1 MPHLIVEYSGNLEPE
16 LDVDALVCA
25 IHETALATG
34 VFPVG
39 GVRTRAQ
46 RCDHYRIADGHPDNR
61 FVHLDIKIAAGRSL
75 DVRKK
80 AGDAIF
86 KAVTDTLASLYAK
99 YPLGISMEIMEIN
112 PDTSWKQ
119 NNLHEAVAQ
128 RAAQRK
134 GDAA

>member
-1 MPHLIVEYSGNLEPE
+1 MPHLIVEYSANLEPE
-16 LDVDALVCA
+16 LDVPALVRTV
-25 IHETALATG
+25 HETALATG

-39 GVRTRAQ
+39 GVRTRAA
-46 RCDHYRIADGHPDNR
+46 RRDHYRIADGHPDNR
-61 FVHLDIKIAAGRSL
+61 FVHLDIKIATGRPL

-86 KAVTDTLASLYAK
+86 KAVTDTLTSLFAK

-112 PDTSWKQ
+112 PETSWKQ

>member
-1 MPHLIVEYSGNLEPE
+1 VPAVPHLIVEYSANLEPE
-16 LDVDALVCA
+16 LDVGALVRA

-39 GVRTRAQ
+39 GVRTRA
-46 RCDHYRIADGHPDNR
+46 HYRIADGHPDNR

-86 KAVTDTLASLYAK
+86 KAVAETLAGLYAK

-128 RAAQRK
+128 RAKQRK